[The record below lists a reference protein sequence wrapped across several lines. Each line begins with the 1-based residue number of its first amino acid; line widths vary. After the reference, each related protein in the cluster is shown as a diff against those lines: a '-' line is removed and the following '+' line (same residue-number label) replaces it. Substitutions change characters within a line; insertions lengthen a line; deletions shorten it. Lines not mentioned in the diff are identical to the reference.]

1 MTKYTEITV
10 AEAKAII
17 ANDNP
22 LILDSRDAH
31 SFKEGHIDGA
41 MLAHDGLTEQLIKKK
56 QFQQP
61 VLIYCY
67 HGNSSKDLAEFFG
80 SIGFKTVYSM
90 AGGYTAWK
98 KLEEAA

>member
-1 MTKYTEITV
+1 MTKFSEVTA
-10 AEAKAII
+10 AEAQAII

-22 LILDSRDAH
+22 VILDSRDAH
-31 SFKEGHIDGA
+31 SFREGHIDGA
-41 MLAHDGLTEQLIKKK
+41 MLAHDGLTEQLIRKR
-56 QFQQP
+56 QYDTP

-80 SIGFKTVYSM
+80 GIGFKKVYSM

-98 KLEEAA
+98 KLQTA

>member
-1 MTKYTEITV
+1 MTKYKEISAV
-10 AEAKAII
+10 QAKDII
-17 ANDNP
+17 ESDDP
-22 LILDSRDAH
+22 VILDSRDAH

-41 MLAHDGLTEQLIKKK
+41 MLAHDGLTEQLIRKRQYDK
-56 QFQQP
+56 P

-80 SIGFKTVYSM
+80 GIGFKTVYSM

-98 KLEEAA
+98 KLETA

>member
-1 MTKYTEITV
+1 MLKYKEIT
-10 AEAKAII
+10 ALEARQII
-17 ANDNP
+17 AQENP
-22 LILDSRDAH
+22 IILDSRDSH

-41 MLAHDGLTEQLIKKK
+41 MLAHDGLTEQLIRKR
-56 QFQQP
+56 QYDQP

-80 SIGFKTVYSM
+80 GLGFKSVYSM

-98 KLEEAA
+98 KLV